1 MKRIAIQGV
10 RACFHDVA
18 ARKYFK
24 NESLSMVECDSFP
37 KLCRSLEEK
46 HSDFA
51 IMAIENTIAGSI
63 LPNYA
68 LLEAHGFKILGETYL
83 RIEMCIMALPDQ
95 KIEEIRFV
103 KSHPMAILQCQDFL
117 EKHPDIQVVEGSD
130 TAESA
135 LEIGRDQKKQYA
147 AIASKLAAET
157 YGLNLL
163 AENIETNRSNYTRFL
178 ILSRAEDY
186 QKPAGAN
193 KASVVFEA
201 SHEPGSLARLL
212 TMLGSYGVNLTK
224 IQSMPIL
231 GRPYQYAFHVDL
243 EWKDESKYQEALKQ
257 LQSQTSRLLHFGEYL
272 SGEKPVL

>member
-1 MKRIAIQGV
+1 MG
-10 RACFHDVA
+10 
-18 ARKYFK
+18 
-24 NESLSMVECDSFP
+24 
-37 KLCRSLEEK
+37 
-46 HSDFA
+46 
-51 IMAIENTIAGSI
+51 
-63 LPNYA
+63 
-68 LLEAHGFKILGETYL
+68 
-83 RIEMCIMALPDQ
+83 LPDQ

-117 EKHPDIQVVEGSD
+117 AKYPAIQVVEGSD

-135 LEIGRDQKKQYA
+135 LEISRDQLKDHA

-178 ILSRAEDY
+178 ILSRAGDY
-186 QKPAGAN
+186 KTPEGAN

-201 SHEPGSLARLL
+201 SHEPGSLAQIL
-212 TMLGSYGVNLTK
+212 TILGSFDVNLTK

-243 EWKDESKYQEALKQ
+243 EWKDDFKYQEALKS
-257 LQSQTSRLLHFGEYL
+257 LKSKSARLLHFGEYRA
-272 SGEKPVL
+272 GEKPVL